1 MEGNDED
8 FTDDDNYDVEAD
20 LGVDV
25 DSDVGPSLSTS
36 SVQSMLERM
45 LDLQATHGEMM
56 QPCGLTSMNFG
67 VQ

>member
-8 FTDDDNYDVEAD
+8 FTNDDYDVEAD
-20 LGVDV
+20 LEVDV

-36 SVQSMLERM
+36 SVQFMLERM

-56 QPCGLTSMNFG
+56 QSFLTTQAAHG
-67 VQ
+67 

>member
-1 MEGNDED
+1 MED
-8 FTDDDNYDVEAD
+8 
-20 LGVDV
+20 DV

-56 QPCGLTSMNFG
+56 QSFLTTQAAHG
-67 VQ
+67 